1 MPRVPSLEVVMRGR
15 RGTFELDVEL
25 DVPASGVTAVF
36 GRSGCGKT
44 TLLRAVAG
52 LDRMQGRVKVAGQ
65 SWQDDDHF
73 LPPDQ
78 RSVGYVFQEAAL
90 LPHLSVRGN
99 LEYAVRRAKTARIGR
114 ARVIEGLALEELLE
128 RRPSELSGGE
138 RQRVAL
144 GRALLR
150 SPELLLMDEPLAALD
165 LQARAAILGHLE
177 RLRDELSIPVLY
189 VTHATD
195 EVARLADR
203 VVWLDGGRV
212 RGVAPPEALFARLEL
227 GAMLGD
233 DAAAFIPTRVLRH
246 DDGYHLS
253 ELETAWGILF
263 VPRLTAAVGAPV
275 RLRVR
280 ARDVSIALGR
290 EHKTSILN
298 VFAARVA
305 ELTVVTPGELL
316 VQLVC
321 PSDSEQRLLARLTQK
336 SAHEIGLRPGLEVY
350 AQVKGVS
357 VR

>member
-1 MPRVPSLEVVMRGR
+1 MSSLEVVVRGR
-15 RGTFELDVEL
+15 RGAFELDVEL
-25 DVPASGVTAVF
+25 ELPATGVTAIF

-52 LDRMQGRVKVAGQ
+52 LERMQGHVRVAGK
-65 SWQDDDHF
+65 SWQEADLF

-78 RSVGYVFQEAAL
+78 RLVGYVFQEAAL
-90 LPHLSVRGN
+90 LPHLTVRGN
-99 LEYAVRRAKTARIGR
+99 LEYAHRRAKTRRIGQ
-114 ARVIEGLALEELLE
+114 AEVIEWLALQELLE

-138 RQRVAL
+138 RQRVAV

-203 VVWLDGGRV
+203 VVWLDSGRV
-212 RGVAPPEALFARLEL
+212 RGVASPEALFARLEL
-227 GAMLGD
+227 GASLGD
-233 DAAAFIPTRVLRH
+233 DAAAFVPARVHHH
-246 DDGYHLS
+246 DDSYHLS
-253 ELETAWGILF
+253 ELETAWGVLL
-263 VPRLTAAVGAPV
+263 VPRLTAAVGASV
-275 RLRVR
+275 RLTVR
-280 ARDVSIALGR
+280 ARDVSVALGR
-290 EHKTSILN
+290 EHRTSILN

-305 ELTVVTPGELL
+305 DLTPVSPGEVL
-316 VQLVC
+316 VRLVC
-321 PSDSEQRLLARLTQK
+321 PTDPDQAVLARLTQK
-336 SAHEIGLRPGLEVY
+336 SVHEIGLRPGLELY